1 MRLLDSSLTV
11 SPPADVRWE
20 FDAFGNS
27 IAVLSFHHAAQRLTV
42 RSDLTV
48 RRYGHDDPIGR
59 LTRHTGP
66 YPFAY
71 DREESIDL
79 APLTALLFPDDRDAL
94 GAWLA
99 AGIPTVPGETIA
111 LLDALVQ
118 AIHAGFAYSR
128 RETAGVQ
135 SPAETIRLGSGT
147 CRDFAVLF
155 MEAARHLGFAARF
168 VTGYVYDPSADDDGV
183 RQADGTAVRGGGAT
197 HCLGGRVSCAAPD
210 GWSSIRPTGSSPD
223 VTSSASPPPAT
234 RRRRFRSAERSNAA
248 MRAFSEWRCRST
260 WRELP
265 EIRTADLRVDAA
277 ARPRNRNKPLPCTL
291 NGQFHAA
298 HLYRDHTP
306 PHRSRHETALKTAVG
321 GAHGKR

>member
-1 MRLLDSSLTV
+1 MSTFRVRHHTTYSYDRPVAFGAHRLMMRPRDGHDMRLLDSSLTV

-197 HCLGGRVSCAAPD
+197 HAWADVFVRGAGWVEFDPTNRIIAGRNLIRIATTRNPAQALPLSGTFERGDASFLGMEVQVDVARV
-210 GWSSIRPTGSSPD
+210 T
-223 VTSSASPPPAT
+223 
-234 RRRRFRSAERSNAA
+234 
-248 MRAFSEWRCRST
+248 
-260 WRELP
+260 
-265 EIRTADLRVDAA
+265 
-277 ARPRNRNKPLPCTL
+277 
-291 NGQFHAA
+291 
-298 HLYRDHTP
+298 
-306 PHRSRHETALKTAVG
+306 
-321 GAHGKR
+321 

>member
-1 MRLLDSSLTV
+1 MSTFLVRHHTTYSYDRPVAFGAHRLMMRPRDGHDMRLLDSSLTV

-27 IAVLSFHHAAQRLTV
+27 VAVLSFHHPAQSLTV

-79 APLTALLFPDDRDAL
+79 TPLTALLFPDDRDAL

-99 AGIPTVPGETIA
+99 AGIPTVPGETMA

-118 AIHAGFAYSR
+118 AIHGGFAYSR

-168 VTGYVYDPSADDDGV
+168 VTGYLYDPFS
-183 RQADGTAVRGGGAT
+183 
-197 HCLGGRVSCAAPD
+197 RVL
-210 GWSSIRPTGSSPD
+210 T
-223 VTSSASPPPAT
+223 VTP
-234 RRRRFRSAERSNAA
+234 
-248 MRAFSEWRCRST
+248 
-260 WRELP
+260 
-265 EIRTADLRVDAA
+265 
-277 ARPRNRNKPLPCTL
+277 
-291 NGQFHAA
+291 Q
-298 HLYRDHTP
+298 RDTP
-306 PHRSRHETALKTAVG
+306 
-321 GAHGKR
+321 